1 MAVQNDYDRAAR
13 YLAKMEPETFCS
25 WCFRLTRE
33 SFRFVR
39 WLDTRTIPFPG
50 SADRICDTVAHL
62 ERTDPPGQPWAIPLE
77 FQVEPDALMFGRFLE
92 YLGRLWVSEKPFTER
107 GDRYWLAAAVVNLT
121 GVGKARRVFDWSEC
135 GLLTA
140 LSPSERNLSEEPA
153 ELTLAK
159 IDAGTVG
166 RVILPLVPLMAGGC
180 GSAIIERWV
189 RIAES
194 EPDVRKRSDFG
205 TLARIFSK
213 LSQGP
218 DAWQSVL
225 KEWNVIR
232 SPVADEFRAEGE
244 LRGELRGKVAALI
257 AFLEARFQSIPK
269 DLVQRIGE
277 LDNVATLTR
286 MLPLAATSASLSDFR
301 KDAGL

>member
-13 YLAKMEPETFCS
+13 YLAKMEPEAFCS
-25 WCFRLTRE
+25 WCLRLSRE
-33 SFRFVR
+33 SFRFVG

-50 SADRICDTVAHL
+50 SADRTCDTVAHV

-77 FQVEPDALMFGRFLE
+77 FQVEPDSLMFGRFLE
-92 YLGRLWVSEKPFTER
+92 YLGRMWVSEKPFTER
-107 GDRYWLAAAVVNLT
+107 GDRYCLAAAVINLT
-121 GVGKARRVFDWSEC
+121 GAGQAKRVFDWYEC
-135 GLLTA
+135 GMLTA

-153 ELTLAK
+153 DRTLAE
-159 IDAGTVG
+159 IEAGTVG
-166 RVILPLVPLMAGGC
+166 RVILPLVPLMAGGRE
-180 GSAIIERWV
+180 SPIIERWV

-194 EPDVRKRSDFG
+194 EPDVRKRSDIG
-205 TLARIFSK
+205 TLARIFSR
-213 LSQGP
+213 LSHAP

-244 LRGELRGKVAALI
+244 LRGKVAALI
-257 AFLEARFQSIPK
+257 AVLEARFQSIPN

-277 LDNVATLTR
+277 LGDVATLTR
-286 MLPLAATSASLSDFR
+286 MLPLAATTASLSDFR